1 LLAEPVELELLVSS
15 LLPQAATPS
24 ASTAHALTASQL
36 FDLTGVLL
44 WLIP

>member
-1 LLAEPVELELLVSS
+1 VELELLLLS

-24 ASTAHALTASQL
+24 ASTVHAPTASHL